1 MQIQT
6 QINPTHFINKA
17 SKEHLL
23 HGQDTI
29 KSDDVNNGTQIK
41 PYIPVSVCDNLIY
54 QTVLLQTCIDTLAE
68 DMVLNDIGLTTKIES
83 DNVKV
88 ELVKDF
94 WLNNQDELLKQ
105 VTDYLSYGFGG
116 AEIIF
121 ETDNDEPVEL
131 VQIQADTL
139 YISKE
144 TVNDY
149 TTGES
154 RTVYY
159 AVQQVNGV
167 TKTKMRLLDKLDEYP
182 ESDNDL
188 HICFWLGGGR
198 KSSFYDYPT
207 WISAFNHI
215 SASVSLDML
224 DADKLANGNLIS
236 GILIIKRP
244 PLNPNL
250 DDSVE
255 DTLEEK
261 MEEKG
266 SGIFTLELTSL
277 NPDIP
282 LTVDYVQIS
291 ESNYSY
297 LSEMSSK
304 ADKKILACFKIP
316 KARLLIDDTTES
328 MNSNKTNTLYKIY
341 SNELSKRQRPLENL
355 IQKFNSILFETDT
368 NVDIVTPVFVDDKE
382 VEANINTA
390 LFDKGLI
397 TLGQAIQKI
406 LTIFP
411 EYNDYLNI
419 DIDFD
424 NPIYNERYYN
434 GNPLGLTEDLTNPVQ
449 ELGDLIDYTK
459 ITELLQTE
467 GNNRQSIPQKDSIQN
482 PILQ

>member
-6 QINPTHFINKA
+6 INPTHFINKKV
-17 SKEHLL
+17 KETLL
-23 HGQDTI
+23 NSQDTI
-29 KSDDVNNGTQIK
+29 KVDDVNNGTQIK

-68 DMVLNDIGLTTKIES
+68 DMILNDISLTANSES
-83 DNVKV
+83 ETDKA
-88 ELVKDF
+88 EMVKDF

-105 VTDYLSYGFGG
+105 ITDYLSYGFGG
-116 AEIIF
+116 AEVIF
-121 ETDNDEPVEL
+121 NTNNNLPVEL

-144 TVNDY
+144 QVIDY
-149 TTGES
+149 ETNEK
-154 RTVYY
+154 RYVYY

-167 TKTKMRLLDKLDEYP
+167 PKTKMRLLDRLDEYP
-182 ESDNDL
+182 ESDSNL

-236 GILIIKRP
+236 GILTVLRP
-244 PLNPNL
+244 PAPININPNNTEGN
-250 DDSVE
+250 VVTETPIE

-261 MEEKG
+261 MKSKG
-266 SGIFTLELTSL
+266 SGVFTLELTTL

-282 LTVDYVQIS
+282 LDVKYVQIS

-297 LSEMSSK
+297 LTEMSEK
-304 ADKKILACFKIP
+304 ADKKILACMKIP

-341 SNELSKRQRPLENL
+341 SNELNKRQRPIENL
-355 IQKFNSILFETDT
+355 MQKFNSILFELDAKI
-368 NVDIVTPVFVDDKE
+368 DITTPVFIDDKD
-382 VEANINTA
+382 VEAQINTA

-406 LTIFP
+406 LTVFP
-411 EYNDYLNI
+411 EYEDYLDI
-419 DIDFD
+419 PIDFD
-424 NPIYNERYYN
+424 NTIYNERYYN
-434 GNPLGLTEDLTNPVQ
+434 GNPLGLTNENMTNPVT
-449 ELGDLIDYTK
+449 EVGDLVDYAK
-459 ITELLQTE
+459 ITNLLQTE
-467 GNNRQSIPQKDSIQN
+467 SNNR
-482 PILQ
+482 

>member
-1 MQIQT
+1 MEIQR
-6 QINPTHFINKA
+6 INPTHFINKQA
-17 SKEHLL
+17 KEHLL
-23 HGQDTI
+23 NGQDTI
-29 KSDDVNNGTQIK
+29 KSDDVNNGTMIK

-68 DMVLNDIGLTTKIES
+68 DMVLNDIGLTGKTESENVKIE
-83 DNVKV
+83 
-88 ELVKDF
+88 LIKDF
-94 WLNNQDELLKQ
+94 WLNNQDEMLKQ
-105 VTDYLSYGFGG
+105 VTDYLSYGFG
-116 AEIIF
+116 ASEVIF
-121 ETDNDEPVEL
+121 ETNTGEPVEI

-144 TVNDY
+144 KVNDY
-149 TTGES
+149 ATGES

-182 ESDNDL
+182 ESDSNL

-236 GILIIKRP
+236 GILVIKRP
-244 PLNPNL
+244 PLNPAL
-250 DDSVE
+250 DDNVE

-261 MEEKG
+261 MESKG
-266 SGIFTLELTSL
+266 SGVFTLELTSL

-282 LTVDYVQIS
+282 LTVDYIQIS
-291 ESNYSY
+291 DSNYSY
-297 LSEMSSK
+297 LEEMSNK
-304 ADKKILACFKIP
+304 ADKKILAVFKIP

-382 VEANINTA
+382 IEASINTQ

-406 LTIFP
+406 LNTFP
-411 EYNDYLNI
+411 EYKDYLNI

-434 GNPLGLTEDLTNPVQ
+434 GNPLGLTENSQNPVEQ
-449 ELGDLIDYTK
+449 FGDMVDYAK
-459 ITELLQTE
+459 ITGLLQNQS
-467 GNNRQSIPQKDSIQN
+467 NNR
-482 PILQ
+482 